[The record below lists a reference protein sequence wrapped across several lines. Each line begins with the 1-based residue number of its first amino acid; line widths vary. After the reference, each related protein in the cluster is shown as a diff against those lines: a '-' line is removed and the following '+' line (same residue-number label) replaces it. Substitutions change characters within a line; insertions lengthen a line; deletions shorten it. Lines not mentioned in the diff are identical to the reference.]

1 MTARPL
7 VLLLAL
13 TLGAGA
19 AGVEKRLV
27 PRHNEVVLSDGHG
40 PECHASNVVKAA
52 DGTLMAVWFSGAK
65 EGADDVVIRFA
76 SRDPQTREWTTPI
89 TVADHHGVPCWNP
102 VLVPARDGSTTL
114 YYKAS
119 KLIPDWQGFWRRT
132 TDGGKTWTESRPLPK
147 GFLGPIR
154 CRALPLDDGSLLF
167 GSSTESSEP
176 GNPWRVHFEILSNP
190 ANPSDAAGWKLVTP
204 PPGEPPFNAIQPSA
218 IRLPDGHLLALAR
231 TREKIVAETTSADR
245 GQTWS
250 ALRATPLPNPN
261 SGLEAVVLPDGR
273 VAAVLNHGTNRRTL
287 DAALRG
293 PDGSWSA
300 PLLLDL
306 VAKSEVSY
314 PSALL
319 DHEDGHDVLHVVY
332 TRQRREIVLRT
343 FDLRDP
349 AWAAR

>member
-1 MTARPL
+1 MTARPF

-13 TLGAGA
+13 TLGAAGA
-19 AGVEKRLV
+19 ERRAI
-27 PRHNEVVLSDGHG
+27 PRHKEAVLSDGHG
-40 PECHASNVVKAA
+40 PECHASNVARTA

-76 SRDPQTREWTTPI
+76 SRNPQTREWSEPA

-102 VLVPARDGSTTL
+102 VLVPAGDGSVTL

-119 KLIPDWQGFWRRT
+119 KLIPDWVGYWRRT
-132 TDGGKTWTESRPLPK
+132 TDGGRTWTESRPLPR

-167 GSSTESSEP
+167 GSSTESAEA
-176 GNPWRVHFEILSNP
+176 GHPWRAHFEILSHP
-190 ANPSDAAGWKLVTP
+190 ADPSDAAQWKLATP

-218 IRLPDGHLLALAR
+218 VRLPDGRILALAR
-231 TREKIVAETTSADR
+231 TREKVVAETISADR
-245 GQTWS
+245 GRTWS

-273 VAAVLNHGTNRRTL
+273 VAAVLNHGKDRRTL
-287 DAALRG
+287 DAALRE
-293 PDGSWSA
+293 PDGTWSA
-300 PLLLDL
+300 PLLLDQ

-319 DHEDGHDVLHVVY
+319 DQEDGHAVLHVVY

-349 AWAAR
+349 AWNLR